1 MKMDLDYQKFILLF
15 MIISVHENMNMREE
29 SCKKDIPFRI
39 SIENVNPF
47 IKKSINYIKIHEE

>member
-1 MKMDLDYQKFILLF
+1 MKMDLDYQN
-15 MIISVHENMNMREE
+15 ISVHENMNMREE